1 MVSNAIRYDSLLVRY
16 LADELH
22 DRLRG
27 RDVKA
32 LILDPERRQAALSFG
47 EEALIWRLHPSDGA
61 VLFGPPPA
69 LPETVPV
76 ARRARVRAITA
87 PPDERLLI
95 FEFSSPRHRPGRT
108 SRIVVELMG
117 NQWNVI
123 AVDPSDRI
131 VALLWR
137 RSTGERRLFPGAPYV
152 TPPGAGRRGVEAPL
166 GLEAW
171 RELLGGVEPARR
183 RGALIGAVAY
193 TSPINAEAILGAAA
207 TDANSTALE
216 EAYARYVAIAALPPA
231 DPHLLRLG
239 QRVQPY
245 PLPLPGVEGE
255 RHDSL
260 IDAVGAATGAE
271 PLPAAPRV
279 SAAHLDRLRR
289 RVAQLARRRRRLE
302 AERADAG
309 PEAERL
315 RNQADLLL
323 SQLHLVRK
331 GMESVELPDFAGG
344 TVEITLDP
352 ALTPTDN
359 ARRLYDAAKK
369 RERAAARLPE
379 MIERLEREQA
389 ELTGLLDRA
398 EAGDAT
404 PEEVEAAIGPE
415 VASPVRKG
423 AEPVVTLPYRR
434 YRTSGGLEVRVGRGR
449 KANDELT
456 FRHSSPNDVWLHA
469 RDVGGA
475 HVVLRW
481 DRADANPPAR
491 DLAEAAVLA
500 ALNSKA
506 RTSGTVAVDWTRR
519 KYVRKPRKAP
529 PGLVVLERSRTV
541 FVEPDASLEERL
553 RA

>member
-95 FEFSSPRHRPGRT
+95 FELSSPRHRPGRT

-123 AVDPSDRI
+123 AVDPSGRI

-152 TPPGAGRRGVEAPL
+152 PPPDAGRRGVEAPL
-166 GLEAW
+166 GFEAW
-171 RELLGGVEPARR
+171 CELLGGVEPARR
-183 RGALIGAVAY
+183 REALIGAVAY
-193 TSPINAEAILGAAA
+193 TSPINAEAILGAAGM
-207 TDANSTALE
+207 DSNSKALE

-239 QRVQPY
+239 HRVQPY

-255 RHDSL
+255 PHDSL
-260 IDAVGAATGAE
+260 IESLGAATGAE

-279 SAAHLDRLRR
+279 SGAHLEWLRR

-344 TVEITLDP
+344 TVEIALDP

-379 MIERLEREQA
+379 MIERLEREHA

-398 EAGDAT
+398 EVGDAT
-404 PEEVEAAIGPE
+404 PEEVKAAIGPDA
-415 VASPVRKG
+415 ASPVRKG
-423 AEPVVTLPYRR
+423 AESVVTLPYRR
-434 YRTSGGLEVRVGRGR
+434 YRTSGGFEVRVGRGR

-529 PGLVVLERSRTV
+529 PGLVVLERSKTV